1 MQKND
6 FIVWYSEFCRNLSD
20 ISTCGK
26 KKSGRFERYVDDIIC
41 TVKRDPNTLLNRPNF
56 CKRTYNLLLKKPTR
70 KGELLFKKE
79 ISVNQ
84 QREFTC

>member
-1 MQKND
+1 MLRTVKGLNVKNGFMLCVKTSVTTITKKTNND

-41 TVKRDPNTLLNRPNF
+41 TVKRDPNTLLNRANF
-56 CKRTYNLLLKKPTR
+56 CKRT
-70 KGELLFKKE
+70 
-79 ISVNQ
+79 IS
-84 QREFTC
+84 